1 MIAKKNE
8 GRWIKAQLI
17 FVILALFFLNAIAP
31 KPFKK
36 YEQVKCVNVDG

>member
-1 MIAKKNE
+1 MITKKNE

-17 FVILALFFLNAIAP
+17 FVILVLVFLNAIAP

>member
-1 MIAKKNE
+1 MITKKNE

-17 FVILALFFLNAIAP
+17 FVILALVFLNAIAP

-36 YEQVKCVNVDG
+36 HEQVECVNVDG

>member
-1 MIAKKNE
+1 MITKKNE

-17 FVILALFFLNAIAP
+17 FVILALVLINAIAP